1 MIDPLGPDTAEL
13 KSAAIPA
20 REVGSLEG
28 GMEKPAPPKTP
39 STRSES
45 VQQRRPNEGHVP
57 GRMAITKPVPRPDK
71 PTAFER
77 AVGVARVVLP
87 IMGKLLPLLEGNVVT
102 AASNLMS
109 NRGSQSVDLEP
120 LQAAIGELHHEQR
133 TQQLSLAEQK
143 NALQRI
149 EDEVVTLKEA
159 VDRNSQDQNELAE
172 TVLNLR
178 RRLTR
183 SMRLVVILLVLITA
197 FVALLC
203 VRIAYMLKP

>member
-1 MIDPLGPDTAEL
+1 MIDPLGPDPADL

-20 REVGSLEG
+20 REVVSLGAEA
-28 GMEKPAPPKTP
+28 EKPAPPRVP
-39 STRSES
+39 SPGSQPAQPDARHLQPRTSMTRS
-45 VQQRRPNEGHVP
+45 
-57 GRMAITKPVPRPDK
+57 VPRQDK

-109 NRGSQSVDLEP
+109 NRGSQMIDLEP
-120 LQAAIGELHHEQR
+120 LQAAIGKLHHDQR

-149 EDEVVTLKEA
+149 EEELVTVKEA
-159 VDRNSQDQNELAE
+159 VERNSNDQNELAE
-172 TVLNLR
+172 AFLSLR
-178 RRLTR
+178 KKVSRFTR
-183 SMRLVVILLVLITA
+183 FVFVMLILLTA
-197 FVALLC
+197 FIALLC
-203 VRIAYMLKP
+203 VRIAYILKP